1 MGIGAVNGTCHATGS
16 NVTSDTGQQ
25 WSAGLSCKLVAAR
38 PVVRGR
44 RPAQVAVITLTGGLA
59 AVAVRGLAP
68 ALTEVALSAFAAPP
82 WNETPSHARQLAA
95 RMLADASHPGFALAL
110 AFTGGGTC
118 LTGFGYG
125 LPRYPAPGSAV
136 GSLPFA
142 APEPFEFCEL
152 AVRPAARGIGAGR
165 ALHDA
170 ILAASGPQP
179 RWLVTH
185 PAARPAVRLYQ
196 TSGWQISRVFPS
208 AANSGNRLLM
218 TRRC

>member
-125 LPRYPAPGSAV
+125 LPPLPGAGERRRLPPLRRAGAVRVLRACRQARRARYRGRTGAARRHPCRLRAAAAVAGHPSSRPPGSP
-136 GSLPFA
+136 SLSDERLADQPGI
-142 APEPFEFCEL
+142 PE
-152 AVRPAARGIGAGR
+152 
-165 ALHDA
+165 
-170 ILAASGPQP
+170 
-179 RWLVTH
+179 
-185 PAARPAVRLYQ
+185 
-196 TSGWQISRVFPS
+196 
-208 AANSGNRLLM
+208 
-218 TRRC
+218 RC